1 MLIKYYFLIN
11 GGKVNWLNYD
21 AGLTYQGVWNANT
34 NTPALTSGVGTNGH
48 FYVVD
53 VLGNT
58 NLNGNN
64 DWQVGDW
71 ALFSGV
77 TGAGGFWDKIDN
89 TQSLTGSGTAN
100 TITMWTAG
108 QAIGDSLISQAGTVV
123 SVNGDLKVKDTIQA
137 TTANTNLKL
146 KGDGTGG
153 IEIMSADGVTDGKIT
168 LNCSQNSHGVT
179 LQSPAHAAGHL
190 TL

>member
-1 MLIKYYFLIN
+1 MEVVPSISLNSRTNLIGVIADSTGTLGTQNQILLSS
-11 GGKVNWLNYD
+11 GGGSLTWSDYA
-21 AGLTYQGVWNANT
+21 AGLTYQGVWNADT
-34 NTPALTSGVGTNGH
+34 NDPTLTSGIGTNGH
-48 FYVVD
+48 FYIVD

-58 NLNGNN
+58 ILNGNT

-146 KGDGTGG
+146 KGRWNRWYRDN
-153 IEIMSADGVTDGKIT
+153 E
-168 LNCSQNSHGVT
+168 C
-179 LQSPAHAAGHL
+179 
-190 TL
+190 